1 MHTLSIAL
9 MWVKA
14 HNYVW
19 GSNSPSNHICLLNG
33 DDTEQISPY
42 ISLGPGILRERCRTS
57 YSHSR
62 KRKKNKKDRVPFC
75 SFLLLVFIWTELQT
89 LVEWMIESIASHSRS
104 YCPSHS
110 FHRPFFA
117 FFRVG
122 SHHPLSRVCL
132 EIMLHFFCGL
142 GGRVCWALQSQVVL
156 ESRKENCT
164 RGESMLCIS
173 CFGVSGWTNPAT
185 VP

>member
-62 KRKKNKKDRVPFC
+62 KRKKNKKDKVPFC

-110 FHRPFFA
+110 FHRPFF
-117 FFRVG
+117 FFFFHVG

-132 EIMLHFFCGL
+132 EIMLHFFVGWV
-142 GGRVCWALQSQVVL
+142 GGSAEPCRVKWY
-156 ESRKENCT
+156 
-164 RGESMLCIS
+164 
-173 CFGVSGWTNPAT
+173 
-185 VP
+185 